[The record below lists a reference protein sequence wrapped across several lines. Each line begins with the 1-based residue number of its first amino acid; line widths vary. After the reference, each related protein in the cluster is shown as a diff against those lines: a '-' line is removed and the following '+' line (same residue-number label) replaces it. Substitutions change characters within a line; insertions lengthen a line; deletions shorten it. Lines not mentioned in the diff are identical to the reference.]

1 MLLNIFLF
9 VGVIYLAIQCFIDL
23 KEILKDNN
31 ETFKDWK
38 KAKGQTFLF
47 VPYFLFSNVK
57 FKGTVVRF

>member
-1 MLLNIFLF
+1 MILNIFLF
-9 VGVIYLAIQCFIDL
+9 VGIIYLAIQCYRDIKEFL
-23 KEILKDNN
+23 KNNN

-57 FKGTVVRF
+57 FKGTVARF